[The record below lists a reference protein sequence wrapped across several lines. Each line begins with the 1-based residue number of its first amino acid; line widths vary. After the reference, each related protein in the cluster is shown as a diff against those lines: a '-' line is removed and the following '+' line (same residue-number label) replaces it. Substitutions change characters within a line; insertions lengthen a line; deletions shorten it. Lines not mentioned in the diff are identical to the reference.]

1 MITTLVSMES
11 ATSEK
16 LGATLQIF
24 ESVNEDEYSLCVI
37 DASTVLFAADEETSN
52 AVGMMGLTFINR
64 SISNTFKCVF

>member
-24 ESVNEDEYSLCVI
+24 ESVNEDEYSILVI
-37 DASTVLFAADEETSN
+37 DASAVLSAADEETSN
-52 AVGMMGLTFINR
+52 AVGMGPAFMNR
-64 SISNTFKCVF
+64 SISSTFKCVF